1 MNMMYN
7 CADGVILIS
16 SAEGWG
22 LALTESLLTGTPF
35 IANVTGGMQDQMR
48 FEDEDGNWIDFN
60 KDIPSN
66 HRGTYTKHGKWV
78 LPTFPT
84 NLSLVGSPVTPYI
97 YDDRCSFEDAA
108 LRIQEMYEMGDDER
122 LERGKAGMEWALSD
136 EAGFTSEKM
145 SNRIIEGLDELF
157 ETWSPR
163 KKFEF
168 LKDTDFESRVLKHE
182 IIY

>member
-1 MNMMYN
+1 MVSGYY
-7 CADGVILIS
+7 L
-16 SAEGWG
+16 
-22 LALTESLLTGTPF
+22 
-35 IANVTGGMQDQMR
+35 
-48 FEDEDGNWIDFN
+48 
-60 KDIPSN
+60 
-66 HRGTYTKHGKWV
+66 
-78 LPTFPT
+78 
-84 NLSLVGSPVTPYI
+84 LSLQTYH
-97 YDDRCSFEDAA
+97 
-108 LRIQEMYEMGDDER
+108 LMGDDER